1 MNIKTQLCYYMFVAD
16 DVRNIHHWQIFPNL
30 YRLKQKWWCS
40 DSPTAIKIYYLRGFI
55 MNVFITLNPHIENLS
70 RKKLIKDF
78 RFILQK
84 YYRKTLGS
92 RYYKH
97 KDKQYKIGIFQEDG
111 FSDFIQPHLHI
122 IIDISSK
129 YINSF
134 YVFIREN
141 LSRLYP
147 SFTSDLQVIKN
158 TKKDLE
164 KVYSYC
170 LKEGKPIL
178 TQNDLY
184 ERITDFN

>member
-1 MNIKTQLCYYMFVAD
+1 
-16 DVRNIHHWQIFPNL
+16 
-30 YRLKQKWWCS
+30 
-40 DSPTAIKIYYLRGFI
+40 

-70 RKKLIKDF
+70 RNKLIKDF
-78 RFILQK
+78 RFILLK
-84 YYRKTLGS
+84 YYRKVLGP

-111 FSDFIQPHLHI
+111 FSEFIQPHLHI

-134 YVFIREN
+134 YGFIKES

-147 SFTSDLQVIKN
+147 SLTSDLQVIKN
-158 TKKDLE
+158 TKNDLE

-170 LKEGKPIL
+170 LKEDKPIL

-184 ERITDFN
+184 ERITKFN

>member
-1 MNIKTQLCYYMFVAD
+1 
-16 DVRNIHHWQIFPNL
+16 
-30 YRLKQKWWCS
+30 
-40 DSPTAIKIYYLRGFI
+40 

-78 RFILQK
+78 RFILLK
-84 YYRKTLGS
+84 YYRKTLGP

-97 KDKQYKIGIFQEDG
+97 KGKQYKIGIFQEDG

-122 IIDISSK
+122 IIDISLK
-129 YINSF
+129 CINEF
-134 YVFIREN
+134 YVFIKEN

-147 SFTSDLQVIKN
+147 SLTSDLQVIKN

-170 LKEGKPIL
+170 LKENNPIL

-184 ERITDFN
+184 ERITQFN

>member
-1 MNIKTQLCYYMFVAD
+1 
-16 DVRNIHHWQIFPNL
+16 
-30 YRLKQKWWCS
+30 
-40 DSPTAIKIYYLRGFI
+40 

-84 YYRKTLGS
+84 YYRKILGP

-111 FSDFIQPHLHI
+111 FSEFIQPHLHI

-134 YVFIREN
+134 YVFIKES

-147 SFTSDLQVIKN
+147 SLTSDLQVIKN

>member
-1 MNIKTQLCYYMFVAD
+1 
-16 DVRNIHHWQIFPNL
+16 
-30 YRLKQKWWCS
+30 
-40 DSPTAIKIYYLRGFI
+40 

-84 YYRKTLGS
+84 YYRKILGP

-111 FSDFIQPHLHI
+111 FSEFIQPHLHI

-134 YVFIREN
+134 YVFIKES
-141 LSRLYP
+141 LSRLP
-147 SFTSDLQVIKN
+147 
-158 TKKDLE
+158 
-164 KVYSYC
+164 
-170 LKEGKPIL
+170 
-178 TQNDLY
+178 
-184 ERITDFN
+184 